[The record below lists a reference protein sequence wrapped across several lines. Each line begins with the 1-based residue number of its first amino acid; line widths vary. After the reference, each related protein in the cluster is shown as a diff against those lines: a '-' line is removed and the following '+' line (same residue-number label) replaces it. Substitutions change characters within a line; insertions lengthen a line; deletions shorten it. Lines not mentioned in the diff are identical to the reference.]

1 MKTII
6 YIIILVILLLIYV
19 YHLENKTVFAPARDI
34 ASTPAALGFPFEDL
48 YLTTEDG
55 VKLNAWFIQSSPQD
69 GTLIFLHGNAGN
81 IGDRLGKID
90 FFHKMGLNILIFD
103 YRGYGKSG
111 GYPSEKGIYSDA
123 RAAYD
128 YLLTR
133 QDVDPSRLG
142 AYGGSLGGVVAVNL
156 ATQRRLACLIIDS
169 SFSSGQDMAK
179 HIFPVIPGF
188 LVRKKLDAI
197 GKIKQ
202 VGIPKL
208 FIHSIEDE
216 IVPLALGKKLYA
228 AAIEPKRFLEIVGDH
243 NDGYLRD
250 GERIRDG
257 ISQFLK
263 ELKLIN

>member
-34 ASTPAALGFPFEDL
+34 ASTPAALGFPLEDL

-128 YLLTR
+128 YLL
-133 QDVDPSRLG
+133 
-142 AYGGSLGGVVAVNL
+142 
-156 ATQRRLACLIIDS
+156 
-169 SFSSGQDMAK
+169 
-179 HIFPVIPGF
+179 
-188 LVRKKLDAI
+188 
-197 GKIKQ
+197 
-202 VGIPKL
+202 
-208 FIHSIEDE
+208 
-216 IVPLALGKKLYA
+216 
-228 AAIEPKRFLEIVGDH
+228 
-243 NDGYLRD
+243 
-250 GERIRDG
+250 
-257 ISQFLK
+257 
-263 ELKLIN
+263 